1 MTPIPWAFR
10 GTTTLLGGTSR
21 IIHSFRGLR
30 ASLCLPSFVALSI
43 YFLIEIICLFVFFSR
58 WFATTLRFF
67 PIEGRAPQ
75 IGVLMAGILL
85 TLLAIALTLLADRH
99 LKKTLKV
106 D

>member
-1 MTPIPWAFR
+1 
-10 GTTTLLGGTSR
+10 
-21 IIHSFRGLR
+21 
-30 ASLCLPSFVALSI
+30 
-43 YFLIEIICLFVFFSR
+43 LIEIICLFVFFSR